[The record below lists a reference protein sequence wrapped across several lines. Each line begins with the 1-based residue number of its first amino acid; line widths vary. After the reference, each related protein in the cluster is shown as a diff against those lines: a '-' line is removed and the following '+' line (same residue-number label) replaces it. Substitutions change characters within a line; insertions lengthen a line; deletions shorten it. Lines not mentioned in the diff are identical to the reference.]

1 MAELEIAGP
10 ADHAGV
16 VICRMACLE
25 KGVPHVYR
33 EALSAEWDDAAGG
46 PPWLRHGKVRLFG
59 VRGITTYIDR
69 RFNGRELMPKDPI
82 RAAEA
87 EQWFC
92 AILSRLDQIMS
103 CNARSCTSLTGSS
116 AHKCLAALNE
126 TIGSGYWIVGR
137 GFTLADIALMPAVER
152 LCRHTSH
159 DEVRQHYP
167 AISCWYSKHTS
178 RKSWKSLGSQANGNL
193 DG

>member
-1 MAELEIAGP
+1 MAKLEIAGP
-10 ADHAGV
+10 ANHAGV

-33 EALSAEWDDAAGG
+33 EASSADWDHAAGG

-82 RAAEA
+82 RAAEV
-87 EQWFC
+87 EQWIWT
-92 AILSRLDQIMS
+92 ILQRLDHLLSGTTACGPQTKS
-103 CNARSCTSLTGSS
+103 R
-116 AHKCLAALNE
+116 AHECLVALND
-126 TIGSGYWIVGR
+126 TIGSGYWVVGR
-137 GFTLADIALMPAVER
+137 GFTLADMTLLPAVDR
-152 LCRHTSH
+152 LCNNISH
-159 DEVRQHYP
+159 NEVRQRYP
-167 AISCWYSKHTS
+167 AISCWYSKHST
-178 RKSWKSLGSQANGNL
+178 RKSWKSLNLQANGSL

>member
-33 EALSAEWDDAAGG
+33 EASSADWDHAAGG

-82 RAAEA
+82 RAAEV
-87 EQWFC
+87 EQWTW
-92 AILSRLDQIMS
+92 AILQRLDHLLS
-103 CNARSCTSLTGSS
+103 DS
-116 AHKCLAALNE
+116 AVGTAQKKSIAHQCLAALNDA
-126 TIGSGYWIVGR
+126 IGSGYWVVGR
-137 GFTLADIALMPAVER
+137 GFTLADMTLLPAIDK
-152 LCRHTSH
+152 LCSSISH
-159 DEVRQHYP
+159 DEVRLRYP

-178 RKSWKSLGSQANGNL
+178 RKSWKSLSSKANGTI